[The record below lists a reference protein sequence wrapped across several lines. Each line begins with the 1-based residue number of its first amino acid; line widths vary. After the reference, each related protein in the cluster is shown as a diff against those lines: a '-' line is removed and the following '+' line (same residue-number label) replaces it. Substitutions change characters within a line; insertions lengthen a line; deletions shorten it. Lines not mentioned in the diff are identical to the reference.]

1 MAFGVIPQ
9 VLALGKDSCATMDLL
24 LSSRRELQD
33 CERNRTGTNQI
44 STLILLDRSVDPVS
58 PLLTPSTYNALLD
71 AKLDAKWN
79 KVTLPTEGEN
89 EKPKTIHLSHDVSM
103 VMNCRIL
110 SKLEPQIF
118 GLHHTLNPFRPSR
131 SL

>member
-9 VLALGKDSCATMDLL
+9 VLALGKDSCATLDLL
-24 LSSRRELQD
+24 LSSRRELQE

-44 STLILLDRSVDPVS
+44 STLILLDRAVDPIS

-79 KVTLPTEGEN
+79 KVTIPAEGEN
-89 EKPKTIHLSHDVSM
+89 EKSKTIHLSHDVS
-103 VMNCRIL
+103 
-110 SKLEPQIF
+110 SKHF
-118 GLHHTLNPFRPSR
+118 S
-131 SL
+131 